1 MKRNIKGIT
10 LIEVVLTVAIFSII
24 IASIYAVFFDGQNFS
39 QRAQIRDLLRKVS
52 DLQRYF

>member
-1 MKRNIKGIT
+1 MKRNVKGIT
-10 LIEVVLTVAIFSII
+10 LIEVVLTLAIFSIV